1 MSSNTTKAFK
11 ATKLPPFAG
20 IYGGLSALFTKIKNA
35 SVGGTPL
42 VDPTTKQTQPGTK
55 EGAKAYGDAWKAAQ
69 TQVKGVVSKLSSTD
83 LDYVW
88 KGLELSSAADKH
100 GDDVTNSVLSTW
112 DAAASKYMKADNGGG
127 DSEAAKL
134 KPRLDEFDTALSSQ
148 GATPV
153 KKDE

>member
-1 MSSNTTKAFK
+1 MPSNTTKA
-11 ATKLPPFAG
+11 TKVAQLPPFAG

-35 SVGGTPL
+35 GVNGAPL
-42 VDPTTKQTQPGTK
+42 VDPVSKKTLPGTK
-55 EGAKAYGDAWKAAQ
+55 EGAAAYGDAWKAAQ

-112 DAAASKYMKADNGGG
+112 DAAASKYMKNDGGA
-127 DSEAAKL
+127 DSEAGKL